1 MQFLKQGII
10 SREVNMNKIFV
21 ALAFM
26 MLLMISGCAANGGE
40 SDNSAIALE
49 AYQTAFAAKNTE
61 QVSLLSCADWE
72 DQALL
77 EMDSFQAVET
87 KLEGLSCTQTSIE
100 DGIASAVCQGKIVT
114 TYGDEQ
120 REFDLSTRTFKMVK
134 ESGEWLVC
142 GVE

>member
-1 MQFLKQGII
+1 MKKLY
-10 SREVNMNKIFV
+10 V
-21 ALAFM
+21 ALAIV
-26 MLLMISGCAANGGE
+26 MLFMISSCAQNAGE
-40 SDNSAIALE
+40 SENSATALA
-49 AYQTAFAAKNTE
+49 AYQTAFAEKNTE

-100 DGIASAVCQGKIVT
+100 DGTALAVCQGKIVT

-120 REFDLSTRTFKMVK
+120 RDFDLSTRTFKMVK